1 MGERNW
7 SLSVLADKSLL
18 LWAVIGI
25 IFPFKVGTEMHFA
38 EISCESLHAGRLIF
52 PQDRMWIIYPA
63 FSTMLPAL
71 SLTCTHSLTHTNQTQ
86 AANLAWLSE
95 QKQQNDPDLFVL
107 WACSFGA
114 GHHVGP
120 CFQGNH
126 WDAEHILCYPTLQDA
141 LGIFF
146 FPPLRI
152 CWRHQSE
159 IICRTWLALISIYK
173 YVILPRS
180 RGDYLNLGWNEL
192 QEIHGT
198 AN

>member
-1 MGERNW
+1 MSCHWDNFPLQSGNW
-7 SLSVLADKSLL
+7 NAFCWDFLWIPACREADFPTGQNVNYLPRVQHHAPRSVPHL
-18 LWAVIGI
+18 
-25 IFPFKVGTEMHFA
+25 
-38 EISCESLHAGRLIF
+38 
-52 PQDRMWIIYPA
+52 
-63 FSTMLPAL
+63 
-71 SLTCTHSLTHTNQTQ
+71 HSLTHTNQTQ